1 MSESYAR
8 TTLLINRPWSDHNPF
23 ERNTDWKRL
32 FERFILSS
40 SCPLSVKLT
49 YQRVLNRYVQGLTF
63 AETTAKS
70 EIQENQ
76 VEETIDEETRSV
88 LEIVASF
95 TTSKESILDVN
106 GIKLDKGLDYEW
118 DTPKHPVSTIE
129 YLYTRFLSI
138 KMMNFK

>member
-1 MSESYAR
+1 
-8 TTLLINRPWSDHNPF
+8 
-23 ERNTDWKRL
+23 
-32 FERFILSS
+32 
-40 SCPLSVKLT
+40 
-49 YQRVLNRYVQGLTF
+49 VQGLTF

-118 DTPKHPVSTIE
+118 DKPKHSVSTIE